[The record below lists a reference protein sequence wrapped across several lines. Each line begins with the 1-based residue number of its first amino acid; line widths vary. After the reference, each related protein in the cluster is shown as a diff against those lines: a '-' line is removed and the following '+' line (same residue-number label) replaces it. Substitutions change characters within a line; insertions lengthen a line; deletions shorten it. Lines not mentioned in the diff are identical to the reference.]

1 MKVQVLK
8 RMISDGKE
16 LLPGDIVD
24 ASGWRHVKAL
34 ESNRYIKVLTN
45 APVDIKPKAEKPE
58 EPKVI
63 ETPKAEESVAPKAPK
78 KVTK

>member
-8 RMISDGKE
+8 RMISDGKT

-24 ASGWRHVKAL
+24 ASGWRHIKAL
-34 ESNRYIKVLTN
+34 EGNRYIKVLKD
-45 APVDIKPKAEKPE
+45 APIEAKPKAIKVE
-58 EPKVI
+58 EPV
-63 ETPKAEESVAPKAPK
+63 ETPKAEEPAEPKATK